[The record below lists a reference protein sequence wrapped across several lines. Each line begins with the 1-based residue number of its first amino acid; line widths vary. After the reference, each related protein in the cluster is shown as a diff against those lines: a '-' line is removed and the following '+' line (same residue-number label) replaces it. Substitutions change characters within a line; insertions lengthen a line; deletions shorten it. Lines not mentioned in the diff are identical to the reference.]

1 MLQDV
6 DSELTGGDAPTVER
20 YVEITIFVTNEI
32 PGFTENHQLVRRH
45 RDDVEY
51 KTHGLSVRTE
61 DGRLFLPW
69 AKVDGIVTRI
79 LTEPPS

>member
-1 MLQDV
+1 MLEVQ
-6 DSELTGGDAPTVER
+6 SELTGGNASTTER

-32 PGFTENHQLVRRH
+32 PGFTENHQLVRPH

-51 KTHGLSVRTE
+51 KTHGLSVRTQ

-69 AKVDGIVTRI
+69 SKVDGIVTRI
-79 LTEPPS
+79 VTEAPG